1 VPTAKKKSVKAA
13 PKKVAAPSK
22 KTDSKK
28 SAAVKVA
35 TKAKPEVKKVSS
47 PVTKSTK
54 PSPKAPIVASVA
66 KVEPT
71 IVRIPAASSSKKKI
85 PAAIIPS
92 KTSFYGLDGKI
103 VRKILETQPRP
114 DNDKSPYFDIA
125 RRYKLNI
132 DFRPFFEIQG
142 ITAKD
147 FRRYRIQMHEHTA
160 IIFTSRNAVDHFF
173 RIITEM
179 KTPISSEMK
188 YFCTTEAIG
197 LYLQK
202 FIQYRKRKVFY
213 GDGSMKDLLHLI
225 SKHKEG
231 ERYLLPCGDTPN
243 AEITNYLKAHNF
255 DYIEALCFRN
265 TPCEIKDIKVEN
277 YDLIVFFSPS
287 GLEALLQ
294 NFPKFKQKNIKFGAF
309 GTATCQAIKDQGF
322 ALHLP
327 GPQAGLPSMSSVIEA
342 YMKENKAK

>member
-1 VPTAKKKSVKAA
+1 MPTAKKKSVKAA

-28 SAAVKVA
+28 SAPVKVA
-35 TKAKPEVKKVSS
+35 AKAKPEVKKAST
-47 PVTKSTK
+47 PVTKSAK
-54 PSPKAPIVASVA
+54 PSPKAPIAAPVA

-92 KTSFYGLDGKI
+92 KPSFDGLDGKI
-103 VRKILETQPRP
+103 VRNILVTQPRP

-125 RRYKLNI
+125 RRFKLNI

-188 YFCTTEAIG
+188 YICTTEAIG

-225 SKHKEG
+225 SKHKDG

-243 AEITNYLKAHNF
+243 ADITNYLKAHNY